1 MKVKIPKRAIG
12 VSSLPNFPKIQLRVQ
27 SNRWQTLTE
36 LETKKPSNRV
46 TSNPAKLLIIKGV
59 QTLTKF
65 NKKIEDIRVYA
76 QKETKPAE

>member
-46 TSNPAKLLIIKGV
+46 ASNPAKLLIIKGV